1 MLDQGFNARNF
12 KRIFDIENR
21 RGRNLEEFFSEKS
34 PGFEKLRELTLEIKQ
49 ARAKRN
55 SARYTFHVE
64 ASVENKAAL
73 SDADKHLM
81 ALKYAKDANLDAE
94 LNRIANSIASDPPV
108 LSLVKRTGP
117 NSKDVYLNDGRPETY
132 FIEKQLQNNIA
143 RLYRVKQANRDE
155 VVSQVIGF
163 VSGDLPLWGLR
174 IDIQNFY
181 ESIDQRAIIRKLKE
195 DQLLDSPSVRFIQ
208 QILFS
213 YRQLAQ
219 SDLGIPRGNGISAYL
234 SELYMR
240 SIDKE
245 LLALDNLLYCGRYVD
260 DIILLFIKTPESSQ
274 EEILK
279 QVTAAVESQKL
290 VLNAEKTKLFD
301 TSIPSGCKFSFLG
314 YDFTVKSGNCLV
326 DISYKKF
333 KKLEGRLL
341 RSFGACLDSHPRKAK
356 AATKLLVMRV
366 KYLTTNTRLFN
377 TKSNAYVGVFYSH
390 RHVNKPDRFTA
401 LDFALSHQ
409 IGKIPDPRTRLKLAK
424 QSFVNGFKEQR
435 YSYFTAQ
442 EFTKIVRLWKYD

>member
-21 RGRNLEEFFSEKS
+21 RGRNLEEFFAKKS

-49 ARAKRN
+49 ARAKRD
-55 SARYTFHVE
+55 SARHAFHIE

-81 ALKYAKDANLDAE
+81 ALKDKKDNNLDEE
-94 LNRIANSIASDPPV
+94 LNRIASSIVSNPRV

-117 NSKDVYLNDGRPETY
+117 NNKDVYLSDGSPETF

-213 YRQLAQ
+213 YRQLSQ

-240 SIDKE
+240 SLDKE
-245 LLALDNLLYCGRYVD
+245 LMGLDNLLYCGRYVD

-274 EEILK
+274 EIILK
-279 QVTAAVESQKL
+279 QVTAAVESREL
-290 VLNAEKTKLFD
+290 ALNTEKTKPFD

-326 DISYKKF
+326 DISYNKF
-333 KKLEGRLL
+333 KKLEDRLL
-341 RSFGACLDSHPRKAK
+341 RSFAACLDSHPRKAK
-356 AATKLLVMRV
+356 AATKLLEMRV

-377 TKSNAYVGVFYSH
+377 TKSNAYVGVYYSH
-390 RHVNKPDRFTA
+390 RHVNKPDRFTG
-401 LDFALSHQ
+401 LDFVLSHQ
-409 IGKIPDPRTRLKLAK
+409 ISKIADARIRLRLAK
-424 QSFVNGFKEQR
+424 QSFVNGFNEQR